1 MCGICGYLKNTDFAG
16 AQATDNEFAAAA
28 AEREQALLNKMTAV
42 IQHRGPNSAGQYCS
56 QGIGLGFRRLTIIDL
71 SDEGNQPLFS
81 NDRRFT
87 LVFNGEIYNYK
98 ALRRELESHGIKFRS
113 ETDSEVLVHG
123 YQLWGKELVKKLRGM
138 FAFAIWDDLQKELF
152 LARDPFGI
160 KPLYYTRNT
169 SDGSLLFASEIK
181 CFLQY
186 PQFNKELDR
195 TALVP
200 FLSLQYS
207 GFENTFFAGVHK
219 FLPAHCLTV
228 SLKDLEAMADNRY
241 RALPLEAY
249 YHFEFNYADRRDEAD
264 LIAELRE
271 VLEDSVALHLQSDV
285 PVGTFLSGGIDS
297 SYIAALSKPE
307 HSFSVGFAGYEGG
320 GFNEVDYARRLS
332 AQLHIK
338 HHHRDLTAEDCFK
351 ILPLMQ
357 YHMDEP
363 HGNFSAVPLY
373 HLAKLAKEYVT
384 VVLSGEGADEL
395 FAGYDPYRDSDY
407 ARLYKKLPLSLRRIG
422 KSLSSCVPNAHLKRA
437 LIRAGQVPS
446 EYYLGQMSIY
456 QPADIAKLLPQS
468 FTQADTAAMLMQAA
482 YKELES
488 LPELDQKQLIDFK
501 YWLPGDIL
509 LKADKMSSAHSLEL
523 RVPFLDLKV
532 WDLAARIA
540 PEQRIHGLETKHI
553 LRSAAA
559 QYLPS
564 EWAKRQKLG
573 FMVPLRDWL
582 REDKWANLLREEF
595 SESYAKEF
603 FNVDLLLHYLDEHL
617 NGRGNYQH
625 QLYLPYIFLL
635 WYREFFI
642 KR

>member
-1 MCGICGYLKNTDFAG
+1 MCGICGYLKGEQTTQQTYLQPG
-16 AQATDNEFAAAA
+16 EPQQ
-28 AEREQALLNKMTAV
+28 EQACLQRMTDV
-42 IQHRGPNSAGQYCS
+42 IRHRGPNSAGNYCR
-56 QGIGLGFRRLTIIDL
+56 QGLGLGFRRLTIIDL
-71 SDEGNQPLFS
+71 SQEANQPLFS
-81 NDRRFT
+81 NDARYS

-98 ALRRELESHGIKFRS
+98 DLRKDLEGQGIKFHT

-123 YQLWGKELVKKLRGM
+123 YQVWGKDLVKRLRGM
-138 FAFAIWDDLQKELF
+138 FAFAVWDEQEKELF

-169 SDGSLLFASEIK
+169 QDGSLLFGSEIK
-181 CFLQY
+181 SFLQY
-186 PQFNKELDR
+186 PQFNKELNQA
-195 TALVP
+195 ALVP

-207 GFENTFFAGVHK
+207 AFPETFFKGVYK
-219 FLPAHCLTV
+219 FLPGHCLIIKQTDIAK
-228 SLKDLEAMADNRY
+228 LAADLHA
-241 RALPLEAY
+241 PLTLEKY
-249 YHFEFNYADRRDEAD
+249 YTFSFNYAEVRDEAE
-264 LIAELRE
+264 LIAELRS
-271 VLEDSVALHLQSDV
+271 VMRDSVTLHLQSDV

-297 SYIAALSKPE
+297 SYIAALSKPK
-307 HSFSVGFAGYEGG
+307 HSFSVGFAGYAGG

-332 AQLHIK
+332 AQLQIE

-351 ILPLMQ
+351 ILPVMQ

-407 ARLYKKLPLSLRRIG
+407 MRLYKRLPFAVRKMAKNFAPL
-422 KSLSSCVPNAHLKRA
+422 VPSQHLQAA
-437 LIRAGQVPS
+437 LVRAGMQPR

-456 QPADIAKLLPQS
+456 KEAELHKLLCQDFKS
-468 FTQADTAAMLMQAA
+468 SETASARMQASYDDLA
-482 YKELES
+482 T
-488 LPELDQKQLIDFK
+488 LPELDQKQLLDFQ

-532 WDLAARIA
+532 WDLARQIA
-540 PEQRIHGLETKHI
+540 PKQRIRGLETKHI
-553 LRSAAA
+553 LRQAAM
-559 QYLPS
+559 QHLPL
-564 EWAKRQKLG
+564 EWAQRQKLG

-582 REDKWANLLREEF
+582 REEKWASLLRAEF
-595 SESYAKEF
+595 TASYAREF
-603 FNVDLLLHYLDEHL
+603 FNVDLLLYYLTEHQ
-617 NGRGNYQH
+617 NGHGNYQH

-635 WYREFFI
+635 WYREFFVTH
-642 KR
+642 